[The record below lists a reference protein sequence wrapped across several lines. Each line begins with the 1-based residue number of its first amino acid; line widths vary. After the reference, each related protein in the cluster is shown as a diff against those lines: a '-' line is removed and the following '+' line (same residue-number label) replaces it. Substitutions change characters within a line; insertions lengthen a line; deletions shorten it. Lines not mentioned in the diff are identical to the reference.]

1 MRNRLIIL
9 VVAVLV
15 ICSALGIHDENP
27 EVREWDIA
35 QSHLPTIKIAL
46 LSDFHFSD
54 PSDLARLS
62 LIKRQLI
69 HHDPDLVL
77 FAGDYIGSHTLYET
91 TSRSTV
97 VQALQAL
104 AYPKPSFAVLGNHDN
119 WDSHNAW
126 VHAFEDSSIRLI
138 ENRVMRLVLKE
149 TEICIRGLGDYYSGY
164 RSDTFIPDDCGA
176 RVITMTHDP
185 MGLID
190 DNDEVQTISFAGHTH
205 CGQIAFPIIGAPIV
219 PTKAPNAMHCGRF
232 ERGQT
237 GITSGGLGTSIVP
250 LRFGPNTEPGWELI
264 QIQRLN

>member
-1 MRNRLIIL
+1 MRNRTIIL

-15 ICSALGIHDENP
+15 IYSALGIHDKDP
-27 EVREWDIA
+27 EVREWAIT
-35 QSHLPTIKIAL
+35 QSHLPPIKIAL

-69 HHDPDLVL
+69 HHDPDVVL
-77 FAGDYIGSHTLYET
+77 FAGDYIGSTALYET

-104 AYPKPSFAVLGNHDN
+104 AHPKPSFAVLGNHDN
-119 WDSHNAW
+119 WDSHDSW
-126 VHAFEDSSIRLI
+126 VRAFEDSSIKLI
-138 ENRVMRLVLKE
+138 ENRIARLVLNK

-164 RSDTFIPDDCGA
+164 LSDTLVPPDCGA
-176 RVITMTHDP
+176 RVVTMTHDP

-190 DNDEVQTISFAGHTH
+190 ANDGVQTISFAGHTH
-205 CGQIAFPIIGAPIV
+205 CGQIALPIIGALIV
-219 PTKAPNAMHCGRF
+219 PTKAPRSMHCGRF
-232 ERGQT
+232 KQGNT

-250 LRFGPNTEPGWELI
+250 LRFGPDTKPGWELI
-264 QIQRLN
+264 RIQQLN